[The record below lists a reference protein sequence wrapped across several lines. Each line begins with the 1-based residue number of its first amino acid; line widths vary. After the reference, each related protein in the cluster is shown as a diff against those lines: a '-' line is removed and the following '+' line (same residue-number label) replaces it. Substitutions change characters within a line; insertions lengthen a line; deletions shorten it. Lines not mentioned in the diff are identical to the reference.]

1 MPIFIANYSPC
12 APNVPMVYE
21 AAVGGLGEVIE
32 SANPVFDVI
41 ASISL
46 KAPLSKYGD
55 LFTYLFRALRH

>member
-1 MPIFIANYSPC
+1 
-12 APNVPMVYE
+12 MVYE